1 MKLLTASTD
10 PEYTAPVAPSRL
22 DAFLLKYLQDPRDL
36 PFAHLLLKISTT
48 ILPLAVALFVP
59 AVGRLLGGWAWWLV
73 LGAFLYLSLARYKG
87 SFGLMLHCTSHRML
101 FKKKYAFLNH
111 YIPWVIGPLFGQT
124 PETYVVHHLG
134 MHHAENNMP
143 EDESSTMRYQ
153 RDSVWGFLQY
163 FGDFF
168 LLGVVR
174 LWGYFTARNKPTLAR
189 RALRGE
195 LTYVLLAVGLAFVNL
210 PAALGVFVVPFV
222 LSRLIMM
229 LGNWAQ
235 HAFIA
240 PESPDNCYTNSVTCI
255 NTNYNHK
262 CWNDG
267 YHISH
272 HLRPALHW
280 TEHPAHFRKN
290 VQKYVDNE
298 AIVFDGIHFLHIF
311 FFLMGKRYD
320 LLARHYVELA
330 GPSRTEQEVV
340 ALLRARTRRIRQ
352 TELVPQ
358 LA

>member
-1 MKLLTASTD
+1 MKLLAPSTD
-10 PEYTAPVAPSRL
+10 PVYTRPASLSGL
-22 DAFLLKYLQDPRDL
+22 DSWLSTYVQDERDL
-36 PFAHLLLKISTT
+36 PFAHLLLKLTAT
-48 ILPLAVALFVP
+48 VLPLAVALFVP
-59 AVGRLLGGWAWWLV
+59 ALTGWAWWAV
-73 LGAFLYLSLARYKG
+73 LAAFLYLSLARYKG
-87 SFGLMLHCTSHRML
+87 SFGLMLHCTSHRTL
-101 FKKKYAFLNH
+101 FKKKYGYLNH

-124 PETYVVHHLG
+124 PETYLVHHLG
-134 MHHAENNMP
+134 MHHPENNMP
-143 EDESSTMRYQ
+143 DDESSTMHYQ
-153 RDSVWGFLQY
+153 RDSVWGFLRY

-168 LLGVVR
+168 LLGAVR
-174 LWGYFTARNKPTLAR
+174 LWGYFTRRDKPQLR
-189 RALRGE
+189 RRVLRGE
-195 LTYVLLAVGLAFVNL
+195 LVYLAVGVLLCWVNL
-210 PAALGVFVVPFV
+210 PAGLGVFVVPFV
-222 LSRLIMM
+222 LSRFIMM

-311 FFLMGKRYD
+311 FYLMGKRYD

-330 GPSRTEQEVV
+330 GPRRSEGEVV
-340 ALLRARTRRIRQ
+340 ALLRARTRRIRH
-352 TELVPQ
+352 EEVA
-358 LA
+358 LAAA